1 MSFVKISQLPDGP
14 WREYA
19 LEAQRRG
26 IEKIGDCQLRGT
38 DVMLIGGKLLIV
50 VVLLIRLVN
59 LVFKI
64 VNSYSLE
71 SIITLEIDI
80 F

>member
-38 DVMLIGGKLLIV
+38 DVILIGAIDMIRELNERLTKLETKKDKDTV
-50 VVLLIRLVN
+50 
-59 LVFKI
+59 
-64 VNSYSLE
+64 
-71 SIITLEIDI
+71 
-80 F
+80 